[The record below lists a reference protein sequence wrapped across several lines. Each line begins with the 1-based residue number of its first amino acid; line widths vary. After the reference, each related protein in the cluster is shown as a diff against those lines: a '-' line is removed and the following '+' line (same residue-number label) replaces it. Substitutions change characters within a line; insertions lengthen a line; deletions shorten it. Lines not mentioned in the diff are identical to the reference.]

1 MHANS
6 SRWGDDLYVT
16 LLADEGLMNCRLA
29 EGGGMNYMLTEN
41 DGVLNLMLAEA
52 DEVLNSMLAEGL
64 MIYILA
70 EGL

>member
-1 MHANS
+1 
-6 SRWGDDLYVT
+6 
-16 LLADEGLMNCRLA
+16 MNCRLA

>member
-1 MHANS
+1 
-6 SRWGDDLYVT
+6 
-16 LLADEGLMNCRLA
+16 
-29 EGGGMNYMLTEN
+29 MNYMLTEN